1 MRRKPRTDQV
11 SPELAQAVFARDG
24 GCVAPRLGGS
34 EMDCF
39 GRAQIAHVKV
49 QPRMSKRA
57 EPQMDRLV
65 EICDGHS
72 EVGMRAGYVWVT
84 DKHNIEKMRQYLR
97 EKHPNGV

>member
-11 SPELAQAVFARDG
+11 SEDLAQAVFKRDQ

-34 EMDCF
+34 IMDCW
-39 GRAQIAHVKV
+39 GRATVAHVKV

-65 EICDGHS
+65 EVCQGHM
-72 EVGMRAGYVWVT
+72 EDGMRAGYVWVT
-84 DKHNIEKMRQYLR
+84 DRHNIEKMRDYLR
-97 EKHPNGV
+97 EKHPNGA